1 MAFLAEY
8 LSREEN
14 FISPPR
20 AFKGWLWPGGAAD
33 GLNFLRQASEN
44 M

>member
-8 LSREEN
+8 LSKEGN
-14 FISPPR
+14 FISSAP
-20 AFKGWLWPGGAAD
+20 AFKGWLWAAGAAD